1 LLRALTECWWGEVRA
16 TPEQSYAWLRYRMQE
31 IGVENLR
38 ELAVICRSDKGNI
51 SRIFHQQ
58 QVPRVDA
65 LEPLA
70 IGLQVSVYELLVRV
84 GAIDPDEGGAPTVL
98 RVGETIAF
106 HWPSDSDS
114 P

>member
-1 LLRALTECWWGEVRA
+1 MRA
-16 TPEQSYAWLRYRMQE
+16 TPEQSHAWLRYRMQE
-31 IGVENLR
+31 IGVESLR

-65 LEPLA
+65 IEPLA

-84 GAIDPDEGGAPTVL
+84 GAVDPNDDEAPTVN
-98 RVGETIAF
+98 RVGDTIQF
-106 HWPSDSDS
+106 HWPSEVAK